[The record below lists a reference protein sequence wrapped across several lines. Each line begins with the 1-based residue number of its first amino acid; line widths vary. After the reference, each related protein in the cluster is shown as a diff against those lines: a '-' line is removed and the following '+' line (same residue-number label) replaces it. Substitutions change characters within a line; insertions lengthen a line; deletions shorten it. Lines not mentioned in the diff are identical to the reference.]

1 MKIYI
6 DGKYFEKGDAKISV
20 FDHGLLYGDG
30 VFEGIRAY
38 NGRVFNL
45 DEHLARLFNSAK
57 GILLDMPWTR
67 REVESAILETLRQ
80 NGLKD
85 AYIRAIVTRGIG
97 DLGLDMRKCK
107 RPTLIIIADKIALY
121 PEAVYKKGL
130 TLITSS
136 LRRVAP
142 DMLSP
147 SIKSLNYLNNILARA
162 EAARAGAQEVILLN
176 QQGHVSECSGDNI
189 FYLRGGVVYTPP
201 VWSGILEGVTRNAVI
216 RLVREKLRLQVEED
230 VFTVFQLYSA
240 EEVFV
245 TGTGAEILGVVKID
259 GRTIGNGKPG
269 PTTGKL
275 IRFFRDYASKNG
287 TPIYKTAGARA

>member
-6 DGKYFEKGDAKISV
+6 DGKYLEKDDARISV

-38 NGRVFNL
+38 NGRVFHL
-45 DEHLARLFNSAK
+45 REHLARLFNSAK
-57 GILLDMPWTR
+57 GILLDVPLTR
-67 REVESAILETLRQ
+67 QEVENAILETVRQ

-85 AYIRAIVTRGIG
+85 AYIRVVVTRGVG

-107 RPTLIIIADKIALY
+107 RPTLIIIADKIELF
-121 PEAVYKKGL
+121 PPAVYAKGL
-130 TLITSS
+130 ELVTSS

-147 SIKSLNYLNNILARA
+147 SIKSLNYLNNIMARA
-162 EAARAGAQEVILLN
+162 EATRAGAQEAVLLN
-176 QQGHVSECSGDNI
+176 QQGHVAECSGDNI
-189 FYLRGGVVYTPP
+189 FFLHDEIVYTPP
-201 VWSGILEGVTRNAVI
+201 VRAGILEGVTRNVVMQ
-216 RLVREKLRLQVEED
+216 LTREKLRLKVEEQI
-230 VFTVFQLYSA
+230 FTVFELYRA

-245 TGTGAEILGVVKID
+245 TGTGAEIIGVVKID

-269 PTTGKL
+269 PMTTKL
-275 IRFFRDYASKNG
+275 IETFHDYTSKNG
-287 TPIYKTAGARA
+287 TPIYETAGARV

>member
-6 DGKYFEKGDAKISV
+6 DGQYLEKDDARISV

-38 NGRVFNL
+38 NGRVFHL
-45 DEHLARLFNSAK
+45 REHLARLFNSAK
-57 GILLDMPWTR
+57 GILLDLPWSR
-67 REVESAILETLRQ
+67 QEVENAILETIRQ
-80 NGLKD
+80 NSLKD
-85 AYIRAIVTRGIG
+85 AYIRVVLTRGVG

-107 RPTLIIIADKIALY
+107 RPTLIIIVDKIALF
-121 PEAVYKKGL
+121 PETVYQKGL
-130 TLITSS
+130 ELITSS

-162 EAARAGAQEVILLN
+162 EAARAGAQEALLLN
-176 QQGHVSECSGDNI
+176 QQGYVAECSGDNI
-189 FYLRGGVVYTPP
+189 FFLRDGVVYTPP
-201 VWSGILEGVTRNAVI
+201 VWSGILEGVTRNVVMQLI
-216 RLVREKLRLQVEED
+216 QEKLRLKVTED
-230 VFTVFQLYSA
+230 IFTVFELYRA

-245 TGTGAEILGVVKID
+245 TGTGAEIIGVIKID

-269 PTTGKL
+269 PTTVKL
-275 IRFFRDYASKNG
+275 TESFREYASKNG
-287 TPIYKTAGARA
+287 TPIYETASVRG